1 MGRIHSQQQDRNP
14 IWNPILWQ
22 VREIQ
27 AAVRKLEE
35 LGYRVGCLVGHSK
48 GGFNVFL
55 YGATVPDVPPRIVS
69 VSGRF
74 KMDDG
79 VFGRFGPDILDQL
92 LAQGGSVRR
101 KEANGFEWDLTY
113 QVRGLGFRFERLQIL
128 TSVEYIRRGP
138 YLVKRVAYK
147 GTLWSDN
154 QTPFSAVHP
163 ANATWQDLKQRLDLD
178 VPALARAW
186 PAQSELVLV
195 HGTGDATIPWQ
206 EAAWLQGLA
215 PRATTVWVEGADHNY
230 TRHAAELEREVL
242 RAVLGAAAADSS
254 TPA

>member
-1 MGRIHSQQQDRNP
+1 MS
-14 IWNPILWQ
+14 
-22 VREIQ
+22 
-27 AAVRKLEE
+27 
-35 LGYRVGCLVGHSK
+35 
-48 GGFNVFL
+48 
-55 YGATVPDVPPRIVS
+55 
-69 VSGRF
+69 
-74 KMDDG
+74 
-79 VFGRFGPDILDQL
+79 
-92 LAQGGSVRR
+92 
-101 KEANGFEWDLTY
+101 
-113 QVRGLGFRFERLQIL
+113 
-128 TSVEYIRRGP
+128 
-138 YLVKRVAYK
+138 VKRAANK
-147 GTLWSDN
+147 GTLWFDN
-154 QTPFSAVHP
+154 QTPFSTAHP
-163 ANATWQDLKQRLDLD
+163 AIATWQDLKQRLDLD